1 MKKGLFITL
10 EGPDGSGKTTQAK
23 RLGAYLEKIGL
34 EVVLTRE
41 PGGTD
46 LAETLSSQALYTEIT
61 MSKR

>member
-46 LAETLSSQALYTEIT
+46 LARRCAALPFPQR
-61 MSKR
+61 SL